1 MRNLAKKHDL
11 HSVLITYDQHPRYT
25 LAHNRDFAIL
35 SPTLEK
41 LQLLKSCGIDHIEV
55 LPFTPE
61 LAQESAQK
69 FLSGYILP
77 NYSPKLF
84 ILGHD
89 SHFGHNRS
97 GNYRFL
103 KKTGKR
109 SGFSVLQITPVFHD
123 KKPISS
129 TMIRNYLLGGDLDLA
144 NKLLGRRYSISGKV
158 IKGAGIGK
166 SLGFPTA
173 NLFPNDQHQLI
184 PRTGIYIVK
193 AYLGEQSILGLT
205 NIGISPTLKSLAQK
219 EIETY
224 LLDFSAEIY
233 DQKLRIEFVRRI
245 RDEKKFSSTRELIFA
260 MQEDLATLKAY
271 QRNE

>member
-1 MRNLAKKHDL
+1 MHLGHQKLLSKMRNLAKKHDL

-103 KKTGKR
+103 KR
-109 SGFSVLQITPVFHD
+109 Q
-123 KKPISS
+123 
-129 TMIRNYLLGGDLDLA
+129 
-144 NKLLGRRYSISGKV
+144 
-158 IKGAGIGK
+158 
-166 SLGFPTA
+166 
-173 NLFPNDQHQLI
+173 
-184 PRTGIYIVK
+184 
-193 AYLGEQSILGLT
+193 EE
-205 NIGISPTLKSLAQK
+205 IGIQC
-219 EIETY
+219 
-224 LLDFSAEIY
+224 
-233 DQKLRIEFVRRI
+233 
-245 RDEKKFSSTRELIFA
+245 SS
-260 MQEDLATLKAY
+260 D
-271 QRNE
+271 NSSVP